1 MSSEMIDPTLHTAEQ
16 PAPVAVQRK
25 RMSTFAL
32 YYRRFMRNKPAVFGV
47 IVFLALVLF
56 SIVGPLVARY
66 DHIYLDFLNLGTPPS
81 GDHWFGT
88 TPAGNDLF
96 AQVSIGLQRSLMI
109 AVTVSV
115 GTTALSAVVGT
126 AAAYFGGRIERLTL
140 LLIHFLMVIPT
151 FLILALVSNTAGG
164 DWRVIALA
172 LIFIGWFF
180 QARVIW
186 TMALSLR
193 EREYVEAA
201 RYMGVRGMTIVMR
214 HLLPNIGSLLVIN
227 FTLGVVAAVM
237 TAAMSFLS
245 YMSNQPISASGASA
259 SASSFD
265 WKKRGS
271 IQSGRRFST
280 SGRMRPDRTVTV
292 LVINLPSRS
301 REGPGGGPVHARR
314 VGHSCPPLAP
324 PASGRGL
331 NCPAASPSR
340 ADRRPSPRLPR
351 R

>member
-1 MSSEMIDPTLHTAEQ
+1 MTTEMIDPTLHPDEPQ
-16 PAPVAVQRK
+16 VPAAVQRK
-25 RMSTFAL
+25 RMSTFNL
-32 YYRRFMRNKPAVFGV
+32 YYRRFMRNRPAVFGV
-47 IVFLALVLF
+47 FVFIALVLF
-56 SIVGPLVARY
+56 SIVGPLVAKY

-81 GDHWFGT
+81 AEHWFGT

-96 AQVSIGLQRSLMI
+96 AQASIGLQRSLMI

-115 GTTALSAVVGT
+115 GTTVLSAIVGT
-126 AAAYFGGRIERLTL
+126 AAAYFGGRVERWVL

-201 RYMGVRGMTIVMR
+201 RYMGVRGMRIVMR
-214 HLLPNIGSLLVIN
+214 HLIPNIGSLLVIN

-237 TAAMSFLS
+237 TETGLSFIGFGVKIPDVSLGS
-245 YMSNQPISASGASA
+245 LIGSGANSITSA
-259 SASSFD
+259 PWLFYFPAIALVMLTVSMALVADGLRDALDPTSAA
-265 WKKRGS
+265 G
-271 IQSGRRFST
+271 GR
-280 SGRMRPDRTVTV
+280 
-292 LVINLPSRS
+292 
-301 REGPGGGPVHARR
+301 A
-314 VGHSCPPLAP
+314 
-324 PASGRGL
+324 
-331 NCPAASPSR
+331 
-340 ADRRPSPRLPR
+340 
-351 R
+351 